1 MTRRGAA
8 AIQLRQNRMAHASEI
23 LTQIAKSGL
32 RYVEVPVT
40 VEYTAYSMAK
50 GQRIA
55 DAVMILLDLFV
66 GKLYR

>member
-1 MTRRGAA
+1 
-8 AIQLRQNRMAHASEI
+8 MAHASEI